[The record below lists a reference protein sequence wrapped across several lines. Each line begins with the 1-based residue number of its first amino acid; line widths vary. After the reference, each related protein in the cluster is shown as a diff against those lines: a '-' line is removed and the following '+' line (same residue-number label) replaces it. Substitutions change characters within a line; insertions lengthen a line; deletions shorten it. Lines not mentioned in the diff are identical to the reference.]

1 MKDYSIVVSSVKN
14 KIKYHNKQYAEG
26 YIYALLDWR
35 IVNQETYD
43 KLKILVEK
51 GDWL

>member
-1 MKDYSIVVSSVKN
+1 MEDYDKVLSSVKL
-14 KIKYHNKQYAEG
+14 KIKYHDKQYAKG

-43 KLKILVEK
+43 RLKILVEK